1 MIINKLDYKIK
12 KLCYPNHVAIIMDG
26 NRRWA
31 KKKNIWKFS
40 GHKEG
45 VNTIKKIINSALFY
59 KLKVL
64 TLYAFSSENWKRSIN
79 EINFLMNLF
88 NKILNNEV
96 LNFKK
101 KNICLKIIGN
111 ISKFSIHLQKS
122 IIKAENLTKNN
133 NGLILNIAINY
144 GGRWDIISAVKKIVI
159 KIKEGLLDSKKINE
173 YIFSK
178 YLCLSNI
185 IPVDLVIRTGGE
197 LRISNFLIWQ
207 IAYSEL
213 YFTNI
218 LWPDFNEK
226 NFKDALE
233 NFSKRK
239 RSFGGNIKN

>member
-1 MIINKLDYKIK
+1 MIINQTNLKMK
-12 KLCYPNHVAIIMDG
+12 KLSYPNHVAIIMDG

-31 KKKNIWKFS
+31 KKKNTWKFS

-45 VNTIKKIINSALFY
+45 VNTIKKIINSALYF

-79 EINFLMNLF
+79 EIKFLMNLF
-88 NKILNNEV
+88 TKVLDNEV
-96 LNFKK
+96 VNFKK

-111 ISKFSIHLQKS
+111 INKFDINLQKS
-122 IIKAENLTKNN
+122 IIKAENFTKNN
-133 NGLILNIAINY
+133 SGLILNIAVNY
-144 GGRWDIISAVKKIVI
+144 GGRWDIISGVKKII
-159 KIKEGLLDSKKINE
+159 IEIQKGLLNSNSINE

-178 YLCLSNI
+178 YLCLNNI

-213 YFTNI
+213 YFTKI
-218 LWPDFNEK
+218 LWPDFNEE
-226 NFKDALE
+226 NFKNALE
-233 NFSKRK
+233 EFSKRK
-239 RSFGGNIKN
+239 RRFGGNIDN